1 MRLQS
6 VLRVNAASCIGFG
19 LVFSL
24 LPGKTAAFLAV
35 ERIAPAWL
43 IAVLGVAL
51 IVNGLG
57 LLLTARQQ
65 APQLMLVRL
74 FSLGDL
80 LWVVATIALI
90 ITGWWVNSSTGIAVA
105 LLVAAGVGT
114 MGWLQWQRTNMS

>member
-19 LVFSL
+19 LVFGL
-24 LPGKTAAFLAV
+24 LPDKTAAFLAV

-51 IVNGLG
+51 IINGLG
-57 LLLTARQQ
+57 LLLTSRQQ
-65 APQLMLVRL
+65 APQTMLVQF

-80 LWVVATIALI
+80 LWVVGTIVLI

-114 MGWLQWQRTNMS
+114 LGWLQWQHANMS